1 MRTQRSAVV
10 VDRFPLW
17 LDALGRLLSD
27 AGIEVLARAVRVED
41 GISLVEEH
49 RPDLLILGIDG
60 DDEDEDKFD
69 WWAAIRELHVRL
81 PSLRTVVISSKADQ
95 GSIEHAFAAGIAA
108 YCVKSAAPEDLAV
121 AIRQP
126 FEQTIHLARSR
137 SLPLPG
143 AIPEGSAVAGTPEL
157 TRREVEI
164 LMLVAEGYS
173 NSQLARMLWVTEQT
187 VKFHLSNIYRKLSV
201 KNRTEASR
209 WAQRQGLLSRE
220 AASPE
225 STAA

>member
-1 MRTQRSAVV
+1 MGKQRSAVI
-10 VDRFPLW
+10 VDRYPLW
-17 LDALGRLLSD
+17 LDALGRLLSES
-27 AGIEVLARAVRVED
+27 GIDVLARTVRTED
-41 GISLVEEH
+41 GLTLVEEH

-60 DDEDEDKFD
+60 EEEEEFD
-69 WWAAIRELHVRL
+69 WWPAIRELHVRL
-81 PSLRTVVISSKADQ
+81 ASLRTVVISSKADQ

-126 FEQTIHLARSR
+126 FEQTIHFAPSR
-137 SLPLPG
+137 TSPLHH
-143 AIPEGSAVAGTPEL
+143 AVPEGSLAASAPEL
-157 TRREVEI
+157 TRREAEI

-220 AASPE
+220 GSPE